1 MMINDVI
8 GEERVLGEAPLS
20 ENRCNNKSTLPRMR
34 LWILTF
40 TIKSTLCKGCAVV
53 KAHDANRALRLLKSG
68 GMYNSL
74 PSDYEVERIE
84 EIIESPDQ
92 MLICEEINNGFIQC
106 R

>member
-1 MMINDVI
+1 MINDVI

-20 ENRCNNKSTLPRMR
+20 ENRCNNKSTLSRMR